1 MVHQVKDVEGVV
13 DEAEPVVAHREQF
26 VLRALNQDLQDG
38 NQCGPGRPSVKN
50 GKVEL
55 ESGCA
60 ELADL
65 CHLLLARLGT
75 LGHKQLHQLHQL
87 FNSSSI
93 LGGVRCNVLERP
105 LDVLVLCKGAAKS
118 SGLGATEA
126 EQPVV
131 GGQHCSVEVHNVRV
145 LVVGEDVVEGD
156 VLDDRRTVE
165 DELDVVGAVEG
176 GGVPEVEEGLLVLV
190 HRDAWLAQLRVEKG
204 PQVLGMGKVTSLS
217 SGAKKMLFHLE
228 NWAKEHFLLS
238 RQQQVSHHLKHYH
251 HKPSLETGNKK
262 EVSCAL
268 HTGQN

>member
-13 DEAEPVVAHREQF
+13 DEAESVVANREQL

-38 NQCGPGRPSVKN
+38 NERRPGGTSIKN
-50 GKVEL
+50 GKVKL
-55 ESGCA
+55 EGGRP

-65 CHLLLARLGT
+65 GHLLLARLGA

-87 FNSSSI
+87 FNSSSV

-105 LDVLVLCKGAAKS
+105 LDVLVLCKGSAKS
-118 SGLGATEA
+118 PGLGATEA

-131 GGQHCSVEVHNVRV
+131 GGQHRSVEVHNIGV

-156 VLDDRRTVE
+156 VLDDGRTVE

-190 HRDAWLAQLRVEKG
+190 HRDAWLAQLWVEKG
-204 PQVLGMGKVTSLS
+204 PQVLGMGKVSSLS
-217 SGAKKMLFHLE
+217 LGTKKPGKLGQE
-228 NWAKEHFLLS
+228 ASSPVATAASESSPETLS
-238 RQQQVSHHLKHYH
+238 
-251 HKPSLETGNKK
+251 T
-262 EVSCAL
+262 
-268 HTGQN
+268 